1 MPASGARGR
10 ATLMKKI
17 RAGVIGVGYLGALHA
32 QKYAQLAA
40 TGAVEFIGVFDAN
53 QARAEQIALANNTR
67 LFVSVD
73 ELLSCVDAVSVATP
87 TESHFNIGMRALEA
101 GKDVLMEKPIT
112 TTAHQAK
119 ELVKA
124 AHKMN
129 AILQVGH
136 LERFNAAVAALE
148 GRPLKPIFIQAQRLS
163 PFPNRSTDVDVV
175 LDLMIHDI
183 DIILNLVKSGI
194 ESIDAVGTPVVS
206 DKVDVAN
213 ARIRFT
219 NGCVADVT
227 ASRVSNDRVRRIQL
241 FESNGYV
248 TIDYAAQ
255 HIFIARPAA
264 GGSESPSAI
273 EVQQLDIEK
282 RDSLL
287 EEIRSF
293 IDCCA
298 RRTPPLVSG
307 ADGLRALEV
316 AEMIQNSIAR
326 NAERALMP

>member
-1 MPASGARGR
+1 
-10 ATLMKKI
+10 MKKI

-32 QKYAQLAA
+32 QKYAVLAA
-40 TGAVEFIGVFDAN
+40 TGTVEFTGVFDAD
-53 QARAEQIALANNTR
+53 QARAQEIASANNTR
-67 LFVSVD
+67 SFASVD
-73 ELLSCVDAVSVATP
+73 EALSCSDAVSIATP
-87 TESHFNIGMRALEA
+87 TMSHFTFGMRAIEA
-101 GKDVLMEKPIT
+101 GKDVLVEKPIT
-112 TTAHQAK
+112 TTTHQAK

-124 AHKMN
+124 AEKAN
-129 AILQVGH
+129 TILQVGH
-136 LERFNAAVAALE
+136 LERFNAAVVALE
-148 GRPLKPIFIQAQRLS
+148 HRPLQPVFIQAQRLS

-227 ASRVSNDRVRRIQL
+227 ASRVSNDRVRKIQL
-241 FESNGYV
+241 FESNGYI

-264 GGSESPSAI
+264 LGSASAI

-282 RDSLL
+282 CDSLL

-293 IDCCA
+293 VDCCA

-316 AEMIQNSIAR
+316 AEEIQESIAR
-326 NAERALMP
+326 NAERA

>member
-1 MPASGARGR
+1 MNK
-10 ATLMKKI
+10 TMNKI

-32 QKYAQLAA
+32 QKYASLAA
-40 TGAVEFIGVFDAN
+40 TGAVEFIGVFDAD
-53 QARAEQIALANNTR
+53 QARAGQIASANNTR
-67 LFVSVD
+67 RFASVD
-73 ELLSCVDAVSVATP
+73 EMFSCVDAVNIATT
-87 TESHFNIGMRALEA
+87 TESHFILGMRAIKA
-101 GKDVLMEKPIT
+101 GKDVLVEKPIT
-112 TTAHQAK
+112 TTVLEAK

-124 AHKMN
+124 AEKAN
-129 AILQVGH
+129 TILQVGH
-136 LERFNAAVAALE
+136 LERFNAAVQALE
-148 GRPLKPIFIQAQRLS
+148 GRLGKPVFIQAQRLS

-183 DIILNLVKSGI
+183 DIILNLVKSEI

-213 ARIRFT
+213 ARIRFA

-241 FESNGYV
+241 FESNGYI

-255 HIFIARPAA
+255 HIFIARPSTSGASGA
-264 GGSESPSAI
+264 PAM
-273 EVQQLDIEK
+273 EVEQLDIEK

-293 IDCCA
+293 IACSA
-298 RRTPPLVSG
+298 RRTQPLVSG
-307 ADGLRALEV
+307 ADGLRALEI
-316 AEMIQNSIAR
+316 AEEIQNSMAR
-326 NAERALMP
+326 NAQRFEKTAHRRA